1 MIRVASKTEKGRRS
15 ANEDACLVLTS
26 EELGGV
32 ADGLYIVADG
42 MGGRASGAVASRIAV
57 NAVRDAFLSETQ
69 AGREASDALAEAL
82 RAANKAVY
90 QEAIS
95 KPELR
100 GMGSTCVAV
109 GVLGDRAFFAHMGDS
124 RIYLLHG
131 GQLRRL
137 TEDHSFVAEKVRSG
151 EITEEQA
158 RHSRFRNV
166 ITRAIGIEPDA
177 QPAVGSIDLE
187 TGDVLLL
194 CSDGLTGPVSDA
206 KIADILCGSSD
217 PDEACNRLVSAAIR
231 GGGGD
236 NVTVVVAA
244 YGARSAIRRP
254 ATRTK
259 RPVSWILPALIGL
272 AVGLLLG
279 HLFLGRT
286 AGPPV
291 KETSPAPVDLSRV
304 EYADPAQLT
313 YLPLQPGFLALD
325 PKGFLHVVDLQGRR
339 MKVDASGRV
348 IATYPGRDTFKLG
361 KTESV
366 QSAATDSQGNLYVS
380 DPVGKKILKFG
391 ADGALIVII
400 GEGKLTSPGA
410 LAVDS
415 TGSVY
420 VIDSG
425 RLKVVRAKR
434 GESSVTSDQ

>member
-15 ANEDACLVLTS
+15 ANEDACLALTP
-26 EELGGV
+26 EDLGGV

-57 NAVRDAFLSETQ
+57 NAVRDAFLSETG
-69 AGREASDALAEAL
+69 AGREPSDALAEAL

-90 QEAIS
+90 QEAVS

-124 RIYLLHG
+124 RIYLLRG

-187 TGDVLLL
+187 AGDVLLL

-244 YGARSAIRRP
+244 YGARSEVRRP

-279 HLFLGRT
+279 HLFLRT
-286 AGPPV
+286 VAPPV

-339 MKVDASGRV
+339 TKVDASGRV
-348 IATYPGRDTFKLG
+348 IATYPARDTFMPRNPQ
-361 KTESV
+361 SV

-391 ADGALIVII
+391 ADGALIVVI
-400 GEGKLTSPGA
+400 GEGMLTSPGA

-425 RLKVVRAKR
+425 RLKVMRVRR
-434 GESSVTSDQ
+434 TVSSEQ